1 MLSLEKL
8 NALRGI
14 KTNKPTTVSNQK
26 DNIPKSDMVNNE
38 AKISSNSTPNISV
51 EAIEIP
57 CKNYMDEEG
66 HFAYI
71 DANTHKISHVNLN
84 SGKIYNFDEIH
95 SLSLKYIL
103 RALPDI
109 YQNLKWEEVVS
120 NNTLYDKFGYPMFTI
135 EELDNAL
142 YNKNNIDQTEQIL
155 EDTNNKTLSEY
166 NPQTDPWGLPL

>member
-8 NALRGI
+8 NSLRGI
-14 KTNKPTTVSNQK
+14 KTKKNATDPNAK
-26 DNIPKSDMVNNE
+26 DNIQKSEIFNSEVP
-38 AKISSNSTPNISV
+38 ASSNSAPDSSTKAV
-51 EAIEIP
+51 EIP
-57 CKNYMDEEG
+57 CKNYMDEDG

-71 DANTHKISHVNLN
+71 DANTHKILHVNLN

-109 YQNLKWEEVVS
+109 YQNLKWEEVIN
-120 NNTLYDKFGYPMFTI
+120 NNTLYDKFGYPMFTV

-142 YNKNNIDQTEQIL
+142 HRKSNVQNLENINNETSF
-155 EDTNNKTLSEY
+155 EDTSG
-166 NPQTDPWGLPL
+166 TDPWGLPL